1 MSHVRWQRGGSVV
14 GRYRSSGASGVVD
27 HANRSAIGGLDGA
40 GLELTDHDV
49 ARLAID
55 EREDTVPVGE
65 VADHGIGFEVADSA
79 SMLSTSGSF
88 TEGTFAGQPTSGIVG
103 SVPFSA
109 LLGRTAQMQ
118 VKASTLLLIAP
129 DVTVD
134 GLVADRELLLT
145 SQPACGLLRAPL
157 LLDTRLDQEP
167 I

>member
-1 MSHVRWQRGGSVV
+1 MELGSVV

-27 HANRSAIGGLDGA
+27 HANRSAVGGLDGA

-65 VADHGIGFEVADSA
+65 VTDHGIGFEVVDSA

-118 VKASTLLLIAP
+118 IQAATALSVAP
-129 DVTVD
+129 DVAVD
-134 GLVADRELLLT
+134 GLVADREPSL
-145 SQPACGLLRAPL
+145 AP
-157 LLDTRLDQEP
+157 
-167 I
+167 

>member
-1 MSHVRWQRGGSVV
+1 M
-14 GRYRSSGASGVVD
+14 
-27 HANRSAIGGLDGA
+27 L

-65 VADHGIGFEVADSA
+65 VTDHGIGFEVADSA

-109 LLGRTAQMQ
+109 LFGRAAEMQ
-118 VKASTLLLIAP
+118 VQASALLSITP
-129 DVTVD
+129 DVAVD
-134 GLVADRELLLT
+134 GLMADRELSLT
-145 SQPACGLLRAPL
+145 P
-157 LLDTRLDQEP
+157 
-167 I
+167 